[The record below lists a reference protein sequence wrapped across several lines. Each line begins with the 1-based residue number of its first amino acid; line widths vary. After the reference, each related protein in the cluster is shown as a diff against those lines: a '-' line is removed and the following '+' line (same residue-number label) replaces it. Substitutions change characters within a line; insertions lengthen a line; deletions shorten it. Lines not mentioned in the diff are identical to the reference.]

1 MPSNSLLKE
10 YLLDQG
16 FINGQKRGRT
26 PYEVTQKVESV
37 LRYFSEVME
46 LIEIR

>member
-1 MPSNSLLKE
+1 MPSNSLHKE
-10 YLLDQG
+10 SLLDQG
-16 FINGQKRGRT
+16 FINGQKKGRT
-26 PYEVTQKVESV
+26 PYEDTQKWESI